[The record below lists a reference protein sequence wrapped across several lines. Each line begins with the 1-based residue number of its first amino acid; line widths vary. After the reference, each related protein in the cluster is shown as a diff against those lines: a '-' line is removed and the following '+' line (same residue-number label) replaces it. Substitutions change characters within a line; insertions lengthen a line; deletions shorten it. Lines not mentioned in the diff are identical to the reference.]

1 MRITEK
7 KLRKLI
13 RQTILEAADPNDPER
28 GKRIFDTFKNVAS
41 GAIPY
46 ADQIGAALEIGKGA
60 FGMYGQSKKAKM
72 QNELYGFV
80 RACEKAA
87 KELSMP
93 SKSDMISEDL
103 ILKYFNKCLQE
114 EGVLNYT
121 LKREI
126 GTEAGLHTAL
136 DPSIIKK

>member
-1 MRITEK
+1 MKITEK

-103 ILKYFNKCLQE
+103 ILKYFNKCL
-114 EGVLNYT
+114 EGENIENYR
-121 LKREI
+121 LIRKIPSEVGI
-126 GTEAGLHTAL
+126 HPAV
-136 DPSIIKK
+136 DPSNIKK